1 MGLAEKI
8 EDGVDL
14 ALDDVFLGGLLV
26 VDSIWLEEEVEGR
39 CFNVE
44 VGEWEALVMVWD
56 AIADVEV
63 EVELSQLPGK
73 SLHWNQSQLETVQD
87 MPQDSQSQSE

>member
-73 SLHWNQSQLETVQD
+73 SLHWN
-87 MPQDSQSQSE
+87 